1 LGLALLRSHL
11 CSGLLQEQP
20 GELFGSV
27 SKAMPSKTAERK
39 REAAKAAIGAAVEAE
54 KTRRLARTPS
64 EIQRDPVVV
73 PAAHD
78 MALDDTTSGSE
89 QEDSK
94 RRCTSMP
101 DPPASAPVAPAEGTT
116 SSSSTGAPALTIDG
130 LGHMFQAM
138 MATMNRM
145 EHNNITQAATAA
157 ATTAQVVADLGTKFD
172 NKFTTLEAQFADF
185 QTKTAA
191 RFAAMA
197 APPAAAAHAGPGP
210 SAPADAPAAWVQV
223 GSGQSWNRRTEALR
237 QGGASSASAAG
248 PAPAPAAAPAPARQ
262 SPAGANTKHRIW
274 IKGFITTQTSML
286 MAASARAYLATLSS
300 DLQAD
305 GRVQAAGFGV
315 AISIVFS
322 SKAFSDAA
330 FDELREVK
338 LPFINPETGISEA
351 IRVTRDLP
359 FVARSRNRVTGALWT
374 KVNKHLVD
382 GGHIFKGLAQS
393 NGSLYVIVKE
403 SPVELFKVL
412 TVKEGETSR
421 FESTVKYA
429 NLPQFG
435 ISRELATA
443 WSDEASG
450 AQLG

>member
-1 LGLALLRSHL
+1 
-11 CSGLLQEQP
+11 
-20 GELFGSV
+20 
-27 SKAMPSKTAERK
+27 MPSRRDRTKAANNVAKENKKGDGARILRRGASEPCAAAASGMAVDTSSSDS
-39 REAAKAAIGAAVEAE
+39 EAAPVVFGPLAPTLVEASQSSE
-54 KTRRLARTPS
+54 PAPKRSNTGPS
-64 EIQRDPVVV
+64 AGDTV
-73 PAAHD
+73 PAAAVD
-78 MALDDTTSGSE
+78 
-89 QEDSK
+89 
-94 RRCTSMP
+94 
-101 DPPASAPVAPAEGTT
+101 TT
-116 SSSSTGAPALTIDG
+116 SSSSTGAQALTIDG
-130 LGHMFQAM
+130 LGHMFQSM
-138 MATMNRM
+138 MATMTRL
-145 EHNNITQAATAA
+145 EHNNIAQAATAA

-185 QTKTAA
+185 QTQTAA

-210 SAPADAPAAWVQV
+210 SAPAAAPAAWVQV
-223 GSGQSWNRRTEALR
+223 GSGQAWNRRTDALR

-248 PAPAPAAAPAPARQ
+248 PAAAPAAPPAPVRQ

-286 MAASARAYLATLSS
+286 MAASARAYLATLSP

-315 AISIVFS
+315 AISLVFT

-330 FDELREVK
+330 FNELREVK
-338 LPFINPETGISEA
+338 LPFINPKTGISEA
-351 IRVTRDLP
+351 LRVTRDLP
-359 FVARSRNRVTGALWT
+359 FAARSRNRVTGALWT

-382 GGHIFKGLAQS
+382 GGHDFKGLAQS
-393 NGSLYVIVKE
+393 NGSLYVIVEE

-421 FESTVKYA
+421 FDSTVNFA